1 MGSSSIFEDD
11 VEIIRNADLF
21 TEEHTP
27 AEILCRDEVMQDYVN
42 ALKPVYKG
50 RPPRNA
56 FLYGD
61 TGVGKTAATKYL
73 LQELDA
79 DIDSRNADSPG
90 DERGFTYVR
99 VNCQNLAPADGTAS
113 SYQVAIALVN
123 ELRDGETVSSTGYA
137 AREVY
142 EMLYDELDDI
152 GGTVLIVLDEV
163 DRVGESDTLLYDL
176 PRARD
181 IGYVENTRIGLIGIS
196 NDYTFRSNLSPK
208 VRDTLCETE
217 IKFPAYTAEE
227 LEEIIE
233 ARAERALHSDTYGKE
248 VLSLC
253 AALAV
258 RNSSGSARR
267 AMDLLKQAAEHAE
280 NEGHVPIEPDD
291 VYAAKEELDYGDMVE
306 SVADQDQH
314 KQLILSA
321 VARLDADGRTPV
333 RTKAIH
339 AAYRRLAQAAGD
351 DPLSQRGMY
360 NHLTRLDML
369 GFLHSYQN
377 NEGLRGGQYNTY
389 ELSEAL
395 TVAQVEDAI
404 DESELPLDGVTLDVE
419 RILRDAGLAD
429 T

>member
-1 MGSSSIFEDD
+1 MGSNSIFEDD
-11 VEIIRNADLF
+11 VEIIRDADLF

-27 AEILCRDEVMQDYVN
+27 EKILCRDDVMQDYVN

-73 LQELDA
+73 LRELEA
-79 DIDSRNADSPG
+79 DVRQRNADRGP
-90 DERGFTYVR
+90 DEQREFTHVR
-99 VNCQNLAPADGTAS
+99 INCQNIAPSDGTAS

-123 ELRDGETVSSTGYA
+123 EFRDDQIASTGYA
-137 AREVY
+137 SREVY
-142 EMLYDELDDI
+142 SMLYEELDEI

-181 IGYVENTRIGLIGIS
+181 IGYVEDTRIGLIGIS

-217 IKFPAYTAEE
+217 IKFPAYSADE
-227 LEEIIE
+227 LEEIIA
-233 ARAERALHSDTYGKE
+233 ARASNALHDETYDKE

-253 AALAV
+253 AALAM

-280 NEGHVPIEPDD
+280 NVGNMPIEPSD

-306 SVADQDQH
+306 SIIDQDQH
-314 KQLILSA
+314 KQLIIDA
-321 VARLDADGRTPV
+321 VARLEADGLTPV

-339 AAYRRLAQAAGD
+339 AIYEQLASAAGD

-369 GFLHSYQN
+369 GFLQSFQN

-395 TVAQVEDAI
+395 TVRQVEDGI
-404 DESELPLDGVTLDVE
+404 DSSELPTGDVE
-419 RILRDAGLAD
+419 LDLDSILVRAGLSED
-429 T
+429 

>member
-1 MGSSSIFEDD
+1 MGSNSIFEDD
-11 VEIIRNADLF
+11 VEIIRDADLF

-27 AEILCRDEVMQDYVN
+27 EEILCRDDVMQNYVN

-73 LQELDA
+73 LRELES
-79 DIDSRNADSPG
+79 DIRERNADRPA
-90 DERGFTYVR
+90 DDQRTFTHVR
-99 VNCQNLAPADGTAS
+99 INCQNIAPSDGTAS

-123 ELRDGETVSSTGYA
+123 EFRDDQIASTGYA
-137 AREVY
+137 SREVY
-142 EMLYDELDDI
+142 SMLYEELDDI

-181 IGYVENTRIGLIGIS
+181 IGYVEDTRIGLIGIS

-217 IKFPAYTAEE
+217 IKFPAYSADE
-227 LEEIIE
+227 LEEIIA
-233 ARAERALHSDTYGKE
+233 ARANNALHDETYDKE

-253 AALAV
+253 AALAM

-280 NEGHVPIEPDD
+280 NVGNMPIQPDD

-306 SVADQDQH
+306 SIIDQDQH
-314 KQLILSA
+314 KQLIIDA
-321 VARLDADGRTPV
+321 VARLEADGRTPV

-339 AAYRRLAQAAGD
+339 AIYEQLASAAGD

-369 GFLHSYQN
+369 GFLQSFQN

-395 TVAQVEDAI
+395 TVRQVKDAI
-404 DESELPLDGVTLDVE
+404 DSSDLPTNDVE
-419 RILRDAGLAD
+419 LELDNILVRAGLSED
-429 T
+429 